1 MHSET
6 MLNLNKNHGRSREFC
21 NENNQKLFGRFNNCA
36 NAACA
41 QYFAD
46 LTSVFKY
53 RNLLQVWSEF
63 TIGRSHGKTAIM
75 PKSCSLSTF
84 FTLRH
89 NKDPF
94 NYECLELA
102 GGCTAQ
108 QTRILPHPIT
118 LYKNWVY

>member
-1 MHSET
+1 
-6 MLNLNKNHGRSREFC
+6 MLSDGMLDLNKNHGRSREFC
-21 NENNQKLFGRFNNCA
+21 NENNPNLFGCFNNCA
-36 NAACA
+36 NAAGA

-46 LTSVFKY
+46 LASVFKH

-75 PKSCSLSTF
+75 SKSCRLSTF

-94 NYECLELA
+94 NYECSELA

-108 QTRILPHPIT
+108 QSRILPHPIT
-118 LYKNWVY
+118 LNKNWVY